1 MSKDKKSKG
10 GDYDVGYGK
19 PPKEHQFPEKT
30 SGNLKGRPK
39 SGKLGSTD
47 VSTVLNEP
55 VKVKSGGKEREM
67 SLFEAGLRQLARKA
81 LSKNL
86 PAILKF
92 IRICEEYHVFAPPL
106 AVTRGGVLTA
116 PEGVNFFEWLNL
128 VTEEVPVDE
137 A

>member
-19 PPKEHQFPEKT
+19 PPKEHQFPKET
-30 SGNLKGRPK
+30 SGNPRGRPK
-39 SGKLGSTD
+39 SGKSDLTD
-47 VSTVLNEP
+47 ISALLNEP
-55 VKVKSGGKEREM
+55 IKVKSGGKERDM
-67 SLFEAGLRQLARKA
+67 SLFEASLRQLVRKA

-106 AVTRGGVLTA
+106 AVMGGGVLTA
-116 PEGVNFFEWLNL
+116 PEDVNFYEWLNL

>member
-67 SLFEAGLRQLARKA
+67 SLFEASLRQLARKA

-86 PAILKF
+86 PAILTAGRHGRRRLHGAQRRQF
-92 IRICEEYHVFAPPL
+92 PGMAEPRHG
-106 AVTRGGVLTA
+106 RGAGRRGV
-116 PEGVNFFEWLNL
+116 GRNK
-128 VTEEVPVDE
+128 
-137 A
+137 

>member
-10 GDYDVGYGK
+10 GDYDVGYGR
-19 PPKEHQFPEKT
+19 PPKEHQFPKKT

-39 SGKLGSTD
+39 SGKSGSTD
-47 VSTVLNEP
+47 VSALLNEP
-55 VKVKSGGKEREM
+55 VKVKFGGKERDM
-67 SLFEAGLRQLARKA
+67 SLFEAGLRQLVRKA

-92 IRICEEYHVFAPPL
+92 IRICEEYGVGAPPP
-106 AVTRGGVLTA
+106 AVTCGGVFTA
-116 PEGVNFFEWLNL
+116 PKGVNFQEWLNR

>member
-19 PPKEHQFPEKT
+19 PPKEHQFPKET
-30 SGNLKGRPK
+30 SGNPRGRPK
-39 SGKLGSTD
+39 SGRSDSTD
-47 VSTVLNEP
+47 ISALLNEP
-55 VKVKSGGKEREM
+55 VTVKSGGKERDM
-67 SLFEAGLRQLARKA
+67 SWFEAGLRQLVKKA

-86 PAILKF
+86 RAILKF
-92 IRICEEYHVFAPPL
+92 IRICEEYRVIAPPP
-106 AVTRGGVLTA
+106 AGTGGGVFTA
-116 PEGVNFFEWLNL
+116 PKGVNFQKWLNR

>member
-19 PPKEHQFPEKT
+19 PPKEHQFPKET
-30 SGNLKGRPK
+30 SGNPKGRPK
-39 SGKLGSTD
+39 SGKSGSTD
-47 VSTVLNEP
+47 ISALLNEP
-55 VKVKSGGKEREM
+55 IKVKSGGKERDM
-67 SLFEAGLRQLARKA
+67 SLFEASLRQLVRKA

-92 IRICEEYHVFAPPL
+92 IRICEESGVIAPPL
-106 AVTRGGVLTA
+106 AVTGGGVLTA
-116 PEGVNFFEWLNL
+116 PKGVNFQEWLNR

>member
-1 MSKDKKSKG
+1 VSKDKKSKG

-92 IRICEEYHVFAPPL
+92 IRICEEYRVIAPPP
-106 AVTRGGVLTA
+106 AATGGRVITA
-116 PEGVNFFEWLNL
+116 PKGVDFYEWLNS
-128 VTEEVPVDE
+128 VSEEVPVDE

>member
-19 PPKEHQFPEKT
+19 PPKEHQFPKKT

-39 SGKLGSTD
+39 SGKSGSTD
-47 VSTVLNEP
+47 VSALLNEP
-55 VKVKSGGKEREM
+55 VKVKSGGKERDM
-67 SLFEAGLRQLARKA
+67 SPFEAGLRQLARKA
-81 LSKNL
+81 LGKNL
-86 PAILKF
+86 SAILKF
-92 IRICEEYHVFAPPL
+92 IRISEEYGVIVPPL
-106 AVTRGGVLTA
+106 AVTGGGVFTA
-116 PEGVNFFEWLNL
+116 PKDVNFQEWLNR